1 MNEHVR
7 DSSRLPLRAMVMVL
21 LFLGIVFLLV
31 GFQAMESTG
40 GDDDGA
46 DTPLTTITAT
56 SAPEQP
62 EQPQAA
68 AVEATVRVYSSA
80 DEEDAAGR
88 TADQLRGADW
98 NVTAVEN
105 LTVPDVTATTVY
117 FGNTPG
123 EREAAEAVAELLRA
137 SVQPRTPDLAEQ
149 PPGVIVVVATET

>member
-7 DSSRLPLRAMVMVL
+7 DSSGLPLRAMVMVL

-31 GFQAMESTG
+31 GFQAVGSTG
-40 GDDDGA
+40 DDGGGS
-46 DTPLTTITAT
+46 DTPATVTTTA
-56 SAPEQP
+56 APEKP
-62 EQPQAA
+62 EKPQAA
-68 AVEATVRVYSSA
+68 AADATVRVYGSP
-80 DEEDAAGR
+80 DEEDAANR
-88 TADQLRGADW
+88 TADVLRGADW
-98 NVTAVEN
+98 NVTAVES

-117 FGNTPG
+117 FGDTPG